1 MKSLFSPE
9 SGLMHFLSN
18 LADLIILNILFFLFC
33 LPCFTIGAS
42 LTAAYSVTLR
52 FAGGQWGGVLQQ
64 FLKAFRADF
73 KKSTLTFLIL
83 LLPWL
88 LLSFELILLFSG
100 RFQASVWV
108 YALCYIPI
116 ILLFIASGLVFPLT
130 AQFQN
135 TIPRTLLNALLISL
149 THFIPTLLVAL
160 LNLLPVLCWYFMPIV
175 FMSTGVIWLL
185 FGASGIAYI
194 NSLLISRIFR
204 QWIPRSTNE

>member
-18 LADLIILNILFFLFC
+18 LADLIILNILFILFR

-42 LTAAYSVTLR
+42 LTAAYSVALR

-73 KKSTLTFLIL
+73 KKSTFTFLIL

-100 RFQASVWV
+100 RFQTSVWV